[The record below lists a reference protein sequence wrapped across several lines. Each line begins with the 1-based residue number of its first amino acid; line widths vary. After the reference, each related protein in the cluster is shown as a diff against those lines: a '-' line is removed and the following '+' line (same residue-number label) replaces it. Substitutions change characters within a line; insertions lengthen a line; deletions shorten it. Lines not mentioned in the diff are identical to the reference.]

1 LLGGEAWSQTPEILL
16 YIWSDYLPQAVMNRF
31 TQETGITIRT
41 TTYDSNEALY
51 AKLKLLDNSGYDLAV
66 PSTYF
71 VDKMRKEG
79 MLHSIDKAKLPN
91 YHNLDPRQLD
101 KAFDPG
107 NQYSIPYLWG
117 TTGIAVNTDKFKL
130 DEVKAWA
137 DLWKPIFRQRLLM
150 PNDLREAFHIALRV
164 LGYSGNTTNP
174 EQIRLAYE
182 LLRQL
187 LPNVRLFT
195 SDAID
200 VQFVT
205 GEVDAGVAWNGVAY
219 KARQEDPAI
228 RYVYPKEGV
237 IIWMDNLIIPKNA
250 PHPELALQ
258 LIDFLLRP
266 DMARLIAEKIGYTS
280 PNLAAI
286 KRLRPALRD
295 DPTVYPSDEL
305 LSKGEYQTDIGA
317 AITLYAEYWEK
328 LKAE

>member
-1 LLGGEAWSQTPEILL
+1 MLCGEAWSQTPEIRLF
-16 YIWSDYLPQAVMNRF
+16 IWSDYLPQEVMDQF

-79 MLHSIDKAKLPN
+79 MLHSIDKAKLGN

-117 TTGIAVNTDKFKL
+117 TTGIAVNTNKFKL

-137 DLWKPIFRQRLLM
+137 DLWKPLFRQRLLM
-150 PNDLREAFHIALRV
+150 PNDLREAFHIALKV

-174 EQIRLAYE
+174 EHIRLAYE
-182 LLRQL
+182 LLKQL
-187 LPNVRLFT
+187 IPNVRLFT

-228 RYVYPKEGV
+228 RYVYPQEGV

-266 DMARLIAEKIGYTS
+266 DIARLIAEKIGYTS

-286 KRLRPALRD
+286 KQIKPALRD
-295 DPTVYPSDEL
+295 DPMVYPGDEV
-305 LSKGEYQTDIGA
+305 LSKGEYQTDIGS
-317 AITLYAEYWEK
+317 AITLYTEYWER